1 MSVPLAVLTV
11 ILVWST
17 TSLAVKWSVDQVS
30 FLTAASLRMTLATI
44 LCALLI
50 VVMRWSFP
58 VTRNALRVYVTV
70 GVGLFCGLG
79 GTYWAAQTLSSGLL
93 AMSWGLAPL
102 FTGLIASAVLK
113 ERFGW
118 GEIAGVL
125 IALSGLWLV
134 FATGHGMELNAIG
147 TLIVLLIAILVQ
159 SFSLVALKQWGSNTP
174 AFATTSGGI
183 GVAALLFCSSWLLF
197 DRQVPVVIH
206 EKSLGAILYL
216 AVIGNL
222 LGLGAYNYLVK
233 KVPAGKAS
241 LIMLLSPVLAL
252 GLGHWLNAE
261 PVSARMI
268 VGVAFVFGGLLAYQR
283 PWQWLSKVPL
293 SR

>member
-1 MSVPLAVLTV
+1 MSVPFAVLTV

-17 TSLAVKWSVDQVS
+17 TSLAVKWSVDQIS
-30 FLTAASLRMTLATI
+30 FLTAASLRMMLASI
-44 LCALLI
+44 LCALLM

-58 VTRNALRVYVTV
+58 LTRNALRVYVAV
-70 GVGLFCGLG
+70 GIGLFCGLG

-118 GEIAGVL
+118 GEFLGV
-125 IALSGLWLV
+125 IVALLGLWFV
-134 FATGHGMELNAIG
+134 FSTGHSMKVNAVG
-147 TLIVLLIAILVQ
+147 TLLILLVAILVQ
-159 SFSLVALKQWGSNTP
+159 SIGLVALKQWGRDTP

-183 GVAALLFCSSWLLF
+183 GVATLLFCTSWLLF
-197 DRQVPVVIH
+197 DRQIPSVIH

-222 LGLGAYNYLVK
+222 LGLGAYNYLAK

-241 LIMLLSPVLAL
+241 LILLLTPVLAL

-261 PVSARMI
+261 PVSMQMLL
-268 VGVAFVFGGLLAYQR
+268 GVALVFGGLITYQK
-283 PWQWLSKVPL
+283 PWKWLS
-293 SR
+293 